1 MVGELAEVVVGTKLY
16 PSRGGSQP
24 EKKEV
29 SSGLKI
35 NGGRRQYAHFRMDI
49 AMAGAHVFIT
59 RGPPGIHPDRK
70 AIPVMILG
78 LAIQDDIEGDLAWC
92 PLQIQSLG
100 FRSTGQ
106 PQGQG
111 GTVEMEAHMARSAHG
126 SWLG

>member
-16 PSRGGSQP
+16 PSRGGSQS

-29 SSGLKI
+29 SSGLMI
-35 NGGRRQYAHFRMDI
+35 NGGRRQNAHFRKDL
-49 AMAGAHVFIT
+49 AMAATHVFIT
-59 RGPPGIHPDRK
+59 RGPPGIHPDRRP
-70 AIPVMILG
+70 IPVMILG
-78 LAIQDDIEGDLAWC
+78 LVAQDHIEGDLVCC

-100 FRSTGQ
+100 FCSTGQ